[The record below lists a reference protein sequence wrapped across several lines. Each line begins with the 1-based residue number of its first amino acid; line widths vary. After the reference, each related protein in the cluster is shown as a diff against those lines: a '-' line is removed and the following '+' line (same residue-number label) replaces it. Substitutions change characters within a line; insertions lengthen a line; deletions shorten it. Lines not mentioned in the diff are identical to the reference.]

1 MDRIQ
6 IEKRNTILF
15 IIAYL
20 INNLASGVLYDTYV
34 NYLQVVSPNIATSF
48 WAFYGYATFI
58 AALLL
63 LLIPKAGYKKILILS
78 TVGTT
83 VAFFAGTMLSNEM
96 ILNVATA
103 LALTGVQL
111 YFIILSPF
119 VATYTK
125 HAGEKGINWYSRAYY
140 MGYIGYF
147 LATYLGGLLVVWV
160 FAGLLKQPY
169 AYASEL
175 TRYIEEL
182 SAADM
187 SLYLSANKIVLNG
200 TGIISLLSLIPLFML
215 KEEKSDY
222 EVVDEKKVSL
232 MEKINDA
239 SKVLLSKSA
248 IVYLTYWAI
257 ISFAMGLFTSYYTV
271 YLNFVLHIDKATASL
286 LVSIS
291 YIAIVVFMFFTPM
304 TVKKFG
310 KVGTIFMT
318 LILSI
323 PFMLLIANGDKFG
336 GAMVLVVG
344 VSLFMRAGLANLSSP
359 ADSALSMEV
368 VDNQLRPIYTS
379 IVNIVSG
386 LVSIVSGL
394 YTGNYLFNTLDGYRY
409 AYYIA
414 AVLYV
419 IAGVVLWAG
428 LKKFNKSED

>member
-1 MDRIQ
+1 MNRVN

-34 NYLQVVSPNIATSF
+34 NYLQVVSPSIATSF

-58 AALLL
+58 AALVLL
-63 LLIPKAGYKKILILS
+63 LVPKAGYKKILILC

-83 VAFFAGTMLSNEM
+83 LAFFAGTMLTSEWV
-96 ILNVATA
+96 LNIATA

-147 LATYLGGLLVVWV
+147 LATYLGGLLVVYV
-160 FAGLLKQPY
+160 FSVLLKQPY

-182 SAADM
+182 SSDNMA
-187 SLYLSANKIVLNG
+187 LYLSANKYVLNG
-200 TGIISLLSLIPLFML
+200 VGVISLLSLIPLFML

-222 EVVDEKKVSL
+222 EVVDERRVPLVDKLK
-232 MEKINDA
+232 DA
-239 SKVLLSKSA
+239 SKILLSKSA
-248 IVYLTYWAI
+248 LFYLAYWAI

-310 KVGTIFMT
+310 KVGTIFLT
-318 LILSI
+318 LIFSI
-323 PFMLLIANGDKFG
+323 PFMLVIANGDKFG
-336 GAMVLVVG
+336 SVMVLVVG
-344 VSLFMRAGLANLSSP
+344 ISLFMRAGLANLSSP

-368 VDNQLRPIYTS
+368 VDNELRPIYTS

-394 YTGNYLFNTLDGYRY
+394 FTGNYLFNTLDGYRY

-414 AVLYV
+414 AVLYLL
-419 IAGVVLWAG
+419 AGILLWSG
-428 LKKFNKSED
+428 LKKFNKSND